1 VSRKGHHT
9 TEHGTNSNKLLLF
22 LESTGTASSMLAA
35 SFLALQIG
43 EIFTLYLFWL
53 YGSVALTFSSRMR
66 KNSIMTAL
74 MLFYTVLNL
83 VGLWSFK

>member
-1 VSRKGHHT
+1 
-9 TEHGTNSNKLLLF
+9 
-22 LESTGTASSMLAA
+22 MLAA

-53 YGSVALTFSSRMR
+53 YGSVALTFSSLMR

-74 MLFYTVLNL
+74 MLFYTALNL